1 MVKDLGRGGGRG
13 RGAWE
18 VEERGVVEGGLD
30 LILLYMFIIYYF
42 IFYLYIIYWICLIIL
57 YDWNI

>member
-30 LILLYMFIIYYF
+30 LILLYILLFIILYF
-42 IFYLYIIYWICLIIL
+42 IFI
-57 YDWNI
+57 

>member
-18 VEERGVVEGGLD
+18 VEERGMVEGEVMGGID
-30 LILLYMFIIYYF
+30 LILL
-42 IFYLYIIYWICLIIL
+42 LLDL
-57 YDWNI
+57 

>member
-18 VEERGVVEGGLD
+18 VEERGVVEGGVRFD
-30 LILLYMFIIYYF
+30 IIIYFYYLLFYILSLYNLLDMFNYF
-42 IFYLYIIYWICLIIL
+42 V
-57 YDWNI
+57 

>member
-18 VEERGVVEGGLD
+18 VEERGVGGRGVRFD
-30 LILLYMFIIYYF
+30 IIIYFYYLLFYILSLYNLLDMFNYF
-42 IFYLYIIYWICLIIL
+42 V
-57 YDWNI
+57 